1 MEDPIELELIK
12 RTKIELLSDLLHFTI
27 EPVSGE
33 TDRFPDTKE
42 GFISCKAMFRDEL
55 IERLSGLLSEEEALI
70 IYSKFKAK
78 YPKSNL

>member
-1 MEDPIELELIK
+1 MDDPIELELIK
-12 RTKIELLSDLLHFTI
+12 RAKIELLTELLDFTI
-27 EPVSGE
+27 EPIAGE

-55 IERLSGLLSEEEALI
+55 IEKLSGLLSEEEAI
-70 IYSKFKAK
+70 NIYSKIKAK